1 MDISHALIAV
11 VLITLVTFSLRA
23 LPFIA
28 GSFLKRYQWV
38 ASLGNFLP
46 PAIMALLLMHSVN
59 DLATQSSTAYWPEC
73 ASVALTLMMHVL
85 WRKPLISIVSGTG
98 LYILLLHVFFS

>member
-11 VLITLVTFSLRA
+11 VLMTLVTFSLRA
-23 LPFIA
+23 LPFVA

-59 DLATQSSTAYWPEC
+59 ELSIQSNTAYWPEGI
-73 ASVALTLMMHVL
+73 SVALTLVVHFF
-85 WRKPLISIVSGTG
+85 WRKPLVSILSGTG
-98 LYILLLHVFFS
+98 LYVLLLHIFFS